1 MKIQLN
7 TPTVKSGLSVFF
19 ILSIFLLSGCL
30 NNSNV
35 EDPIS
40 PEEFLANALQEVN
53 QTQLFSDLSVIDDSL
68 VMWGITPKVLKDNQ
82 EAVRYTIDE
91 AGSID
96 AVKPTLSNIIKFKY
110 TGKFLKTGEV
120 FDSSEDTADKFVES
134 YLYGLIIG
142 FQTTLPLLTKGT
154 KATLYIPSGYGYG
167 PNDLKDVN
175 GAVVIPKNS
184 NLIFEIELLD
194 VR

>member
-1 MKIQLN
+1 MRVQLN
-7 TPTVKSGLSVFF
+7 AVSIKSGLFVFF

-30 NNSNV
+30 NNNNV

-40 PEEFLANALQEVN
+40 PEEFLQNAIQDVD
-53 QTQLFSDLSVIDDSL
+53 QTRLASDLTTIDDSL
-68 VMWGITPKVLKDNQ
+68 DMWDITPSIFIEPKG
-82 EAVRYTIDE
+82 VRYTIDE
-91 AGSID
+91 AGPVD
-96 AVKPTLSNIIKFKY
+96 AVKPALGNIIKFKY
-110 TGKFLKTGEV
+110 TGKLLSTGEV
-120 FDSSEDTADKFVES
+120 FDTSDNATDKFVES
-134 YLYGLIIG
+134 YLYNLIIG

-167 PNDLKDVN
+167 ATDRTN
-175 GAVVIPKNS
+175 GSGVVVIPKNS

>member
-1 MKIQLN
+1 MSIKN
-7 TPTVKSGLSVFF
+7 GLFGFF
-19 ILSIFLLSGCL
+19 ILSLLLLSGCL
-30 NNSNV
+30 NNDNV

-40 PEEFLANALQEVN
+40 PEEFLADAIQNVDQAKLA
-53 QTQLFSDLSVIDDSL
+53 SDLVVIDDSL
-68 VMWGITPKVLKDNQ
+68 EMWDITPSIFIEPNG
-82 EAVRYTIDE
+82 VRYTIDE
-91 AGSID
+91 AGPVD
-96 AVKPTLSNIIKFKY
+96 AAKPTLSNIIKFKY

-120 FDSSEDTADKFVES
+120 FDTSENTADKFVES

-142 FQTTLPLLTKGT
+142 FQTTVPLLTKGT

-167 PNDLKDVN
+167 AVDRTDNQ

>member
-1 MKIQLN
+1 MRVQLN
-7 TPTVKSGLSVFF
+7 AVSIKSGLFVFF

-30 NNSNV
+30 NNNNV

-40 PEEFLANALQEVN
+40 PEEFLQNAIQDVD
-53 QTQLFSDLSVIDDSL
+53 QTRLASDLTIIDDSL
-68 VMWGITPKVLKDNQ
+68 DMWDITPSIFIEPKG
-82 EAVRYTIDE
+82 VRYTIDE
-91 AGSID
+91 AGPVD
-96 AVKPTLSNIIKFKY
+96 AVKPSLSNIIKFKY
-110 TGKFLKTGEV
+110 TGKLLSTREV
-120 FDSSEDTADKFVES
+120 FDTSDNAADKFVES
-134 YLYGLIIG
+134 YLYNLIIG

-167 PNDLKDVN
+167 PSDRTN
-175 GAVVIPKNS
+175 GSGVVVIPKNS